1 MESNAKSKTPP
12 PRPRRRWLRF
22 SLGSLMLFVLL
33 AGSAAT
39 AWWRWDP
46 WVKVHSFSGADGKAN
61 PILLAEN
68 GGVLIQQG
76 SGWSDTHV
84 FRLGAGDTTFSGRTK
99 AVSPDGAWALM
110 NDFET
115 RKLVLVKMRP
125 MNRTPIADLIE
136 EELSGIF
143 SPDSKF
149 LMLVQA
155 DHSIRVLALDNGKD
169 VFATAE
175 SNCGTSRFSFT
186 PNSAYAFALSDDGR
200 MRCWD
205 MASGKLLGDSTDR
218 RFHVIHTEI
227 AHNSKLL
234 VAGCSDAGVR
244 VYSLPDLKMQLALD
258 GGGSQEDYF
267 YTAAF
272 SDDMNLLATSTWGGT
287 VKIYSGRDGSQ
298 LARLKTSGIRVNA
311 LAFSPDG
318 KRLITG
324 GADGSAR
331 VWDASGREILRL
343 AGEPDHA
350 YFDPPHLEIPEKEK
364 QQTIEVEEP
373 AITEEMPP
381 GAAEIA
387 WKATEQEFKRHSD
400 QIIGVRFLAKGSM
413 LLTQCVDGTC
423 LLWDAESGAALRP
436 NAKGDMVAATPDG
449 LRVAL
454 MNPDAKTFEIWEC
467 RRKSAENRLLA
478 QPELLFGGAILILF
492 LLNFYRAVTGA
503 PK

>member
-1 MESNAKSKTPP
+1 MESNAETKSPP
-12 PRPRRRWLRF
+12 PRPRRRWMRF

-39 AWWRWDP
+39 AWWRWEP
-46 WVKVHSFSGADGKAN
+46 WVKVHSFGGADGKIN
-61 PILLAEN
+61 SILLAEN

-76 SGWSDTHV
+76 IGWSDTHI
-84 FRLGAGDTTFSGRTK
+84 FSGAGDTTFSGRTK

-115 RKLVLVKMRP
+115 RKLVLVKLRP
-125 MNRTPIADLIE
+125 MNRTPIADLVE
-136 EELSGIF
+136 DELNGTF
-143 SPDSKF
+143 SPNSKF
-149 LMLVQA
+149 LMVGQA
-155 DHSIRVLALDNGKD
+155 DHSIRVLSLENGKD
-169 VFATAE
+169 VFATEE
-175 SNCGTSRFSFT
+175 SHCGTSRFGFT
-186 PNSAYAFALSDDGR
+186 PNSAYAFALGDDGR

-205 MASGKLLGDSTDR
+205 TASGKLLGDSRDR
-218 RFHVIHTEI
+218 RFQVIHTEI
-227 AHNSKLL
+227 APNSKLL

-244 VYSLPDLKMQLALD
+244 VYSLPDLKIQLAPQ
-258 GGGSQEDYF
+258 SSWEDYL

-287 VKIYSGRDGSQ
+287 VEIFSCRNGNR
-298 LARLKTSGIRVNA
+298 LARLKTAGIRANA

-331 VWDASGREILRL
+331 VWDASGREVLRL

-350 YFDPPHLEIPEKEK
+350 YFEPPQLFDPERNDHRDQDEKPVVSDESPPPTALEN
-364 QQTIEVEEP
+364 
-373 AITEEMPP
+373 
-381 GAAEIA
+381 A
-387 WKATEQEFKRHSD
+387 WKEPEQEFKGHAD
-400 QIIGVRFLAKGSM
+400 QINGVRFLAKGTM

-423 LLWDAESGAALRP
+423 LLWDAETGAALRP

-454 MNPDAKTFEIWEC
+454 MNPDAKAFEIWEC
-467 RRKSAENRLLA
+467 RRKPAENRLLA

-492 LLNFYRAVTGA
+492 LLNLYRAKKGA